1 MKEEHLLLLS
11 GIWKFINQVVLID
24 YIIIIQGGDSMT
36 GADILVII
44 MGVIAVGIGIYCF
57 FTEHFSSGKSDSEQ
71 KEIKGGD
78 GQ

>member
-1 MKEEHLLLLS
+1 
-11 GIWKFINQVVLID
+11 
-24 YIIIIQGGDSMT
+24 MT

-57 FTEHFSSGKSDSEQ
+57 FTEHFSSDKSDSEQ